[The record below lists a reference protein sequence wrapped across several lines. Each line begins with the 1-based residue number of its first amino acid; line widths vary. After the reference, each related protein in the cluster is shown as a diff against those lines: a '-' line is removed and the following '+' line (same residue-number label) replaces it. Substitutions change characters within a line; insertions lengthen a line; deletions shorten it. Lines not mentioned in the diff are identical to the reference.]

1 MIKHTKKDGLV
12 MTLLHRFLGDV
23 EIFNGDMRVIK
34 GNTNVTL
41 ISSNFYNMM
50 DDVYSEIIDIMN
62 DELYDNEDYSGTYT
76 DYDGL
81 LNATSRYCSFKNPTT
96 AERKRK
102 QLEWSLVVRMIDTL
116 VSYEL
121 SLREDS

>member
-1 MIKHTKKDGLV
+1 MIEHTKKDGLV

-41 ISSNFYNMM
+41 IASKFYNMM
-50 DDVYSEIIDIMN
+50 EDTYSVIIEMMN
-62 DELYDNEDYSGTYT
+62 YELKYGNDYSSRYT
-76 DYDGL
+76 DYDGIL
-81 LNATSRYCSFKNPTT
+81 SNTPRYRSFRNRIT
-96 AERKRK
+96 AEQKRE